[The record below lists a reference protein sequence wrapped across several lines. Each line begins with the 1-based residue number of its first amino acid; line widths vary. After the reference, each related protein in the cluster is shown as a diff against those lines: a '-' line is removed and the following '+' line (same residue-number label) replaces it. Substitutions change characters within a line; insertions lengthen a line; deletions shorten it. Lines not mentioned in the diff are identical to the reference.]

1 MKIYIAG
8 SGGMLGEAFYKT
20 FSSSAELKCTDID
33 INENWIQYLDF
44 RIFDKYFNDVKNF
57 KPNFLFHLGA
67 HTDLEYCEK
76 NINDAFNTNTISVE
90 NAVHISNNL
99 DIPMVYIST
108 AGIFDGKKDLYDDWD
123 TPNPICVYAKSK
135 YEGELFV
142 RNNAKKYFIF
152 RAGWMMGGGIRKDK
166 KFIGKILRQLIS
178 GSKLLNVVNDKFG
191 TPTYTFDFANNVK
204 KVISTNYYGV
214 YNLVCEGL
222 TNRYEVSKE
231 LIKYLNLEN
240 KIIINK
246 VSSDFFSKEYFAPR
260 PASERLINSKLNIR
274 SLNIMRD
281 WKTCLKEYVNNE
293 FLNVINFNE
302 NN

>member
-8 SGGMLGEAFYKT
+8 SGGMLGEAFYKI
-20 FSSSAELKCTDID
+20 FSSSAELRCTDID
-33 INENWIQYLDF
+33 LNENWIKYLDF

-57 KPNFLFHLGA
+57 MPNFLFHLGA

-76 NINDAFNTNTISVE
+76 NPIESFNTNTISVE
-90 NAVHISNNL
+90 NAVHISNTL
-99 DIPMVYIST
+99 DIPIIYIST

-123 TPNPICVYAKSK
+123 VPNPLCVYAKSK

-142 RNNAKKYFIF
+142 KNNAKKYFIF
-152 RAGWMMGGGIRKDK
+152 RAGWMMGGGIKKDK
-166 KFIGKILRQLIS
+166 KFIGKILKQLIN
-178 GSKLLNVVNDKFG
+178 GRKLLNVVDDKFG

-222 TNRYEVSKE
+222 TSRYEVSKE

-240 KIIINK
+240 KIVINK
-246 VSSDFFSKEYFAPR
+246 VSSDFFSKEYFVPR